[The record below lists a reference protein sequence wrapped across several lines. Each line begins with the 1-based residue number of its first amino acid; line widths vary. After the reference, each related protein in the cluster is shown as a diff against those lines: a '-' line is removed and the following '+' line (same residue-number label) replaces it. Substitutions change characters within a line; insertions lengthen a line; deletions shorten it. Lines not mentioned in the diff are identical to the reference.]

1 MYVAHSDQTEEV
13 TLERESGNS
22 VRVMKWQDKH
32 PVLMISSNPELA
44 ENVVLSTSKNKKV
57 EIVMKPKSVL
67 AYNKAKKGVDVSD
80 QMSSYYTCIRRT

>member
-1 MYVAHSDQTEEV
+1 
-13 TLERESGNS
+13 
-22 VRVMKWQDKH
+22 MKWQDKR

-44 ENVVLSTSKNKKV
+44 ENVVPSTSKNKKG

-80 QMSSYYTCIRRT
+80 QMSSYCTCIRRTLKWYKKLAIELLMG